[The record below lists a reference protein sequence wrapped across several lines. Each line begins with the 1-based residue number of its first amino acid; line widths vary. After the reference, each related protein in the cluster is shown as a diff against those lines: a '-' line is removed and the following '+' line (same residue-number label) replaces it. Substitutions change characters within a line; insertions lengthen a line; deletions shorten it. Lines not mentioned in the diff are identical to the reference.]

1 MCNDDLLKLFK
12 DNNII
17 VKNNRLNPQRYKYLE
32 NNTYLSNIYNNY
44 ISKFRTEGET
54 IYCLKHNILPD
65 SIPCCPICG
74 KLVKFVGKYYNK
86 TCGNCNYN
94 DWDEKKNLTKL
105 HITDDKLKQAKKKRE
120 ETCLKLY
127 GKTTVNQFISKEARN
142 KYENDCLNK
151 YGVKNP
157 SQLQIV
163 KDKRKR
169 TCLNKYGVECNLML
183 RTADEIKSVWSEK
196 HNEILQKRTETS
208 YLKYGTEFPTQSE
221 TVKYKIKQSL
231 INHHGTLE
239 KAYHYINKK
248 ANETKIKL
256 YNDIN
261 YNNIDKIK
269 QTIDNKH
276 SEFEISNNCT
286 RYTKLVETYG
296 QGWLALELPYI
307 YNNRYRYID
316 NKYLEQI
323 KQYSSENHSVQSVSK
338 TECEIY
344 DYVKSIYNSKI
355 IKNTRKII
363 SDTNHQYELDIY
375 LPEIKL
381 AFEFNGNFWH
391 SSKFKDKYYH
401 QTKSLLC
408 FKQNILLIHIYE
420 FEYINDKEKCFNKI
434 KDIILNRLK
443 SNDNKIIF
451 EQYEPKIINQIKSN
465 DNIYYLYDDGIKI
478 LQYY

>member
-1 MCNDDLLKLFK
+1 MCRDDLLKLFK
-12 DNNII
+12 DNNIL
-17 VKNNRLNPQRYKYLE
+17 VKNDRLNPQRYKYL
-32 NNTYLSNIYNNY
+32 NKDINLYNIYNNY
-44 ISKFRTEGET
+44 ISEFRTEKEA
-54 IYCLKHNILPD
+54 IYCLKHNISHAD
-65 SIPCCPICG
+65 IPLCPICG

-86 TCGNCNYN
+86 TCGYCNYN
-94 DWDEKKNLTKL
+94 DWCEKKNLTKL

-127 GKTTVNQFISKEARN
+127 GKSTVNQFINEESRT
-142 KYENDCLNK
+142 KYEQDCLDK

-169 TCLNKYGVECNLML
+169 TCINKYGVDCNLML
-183 RTADEIKSVWSEK
+183 RTSDDVKSVWNQK
-196 HNEILQKRTETS
+196 HNEILQKRAETS
-208 YLKYGTEFPTQSE
+208 YLKYGTEFPMQSDI
-221 TVKYKIKQSL
+221 VKDKIKQSL

-239 KAYHYINKK
+239 KAYHHINKK

-286 RYTKLVETYG
+286 RYTKLVSQYG
-296 QGWLALELPYI
+296 QGWLSLELPYI

-316 NKYLEQI
+316 NKYLKQI
-323 KQYSSENHSVQSVSK
+323 KQYSLENHSVQSVSK
-338 TECEIY
+338 TEFEIY
-344 DYVKSIYNSKI
+344 DYVKSIYNGKI

-363 SDTNHQYELDIY
+363 KDDNHQYELDIY

-381 AFEFNGNFWH
+381 AIEFNGNFWH
-391 SSKFKDKYYH
+391 STRFKDKYYH
-401 QTKSLLC
+401 QIKSLLC
-408 FKQNILLIHIYE
+408 FKQNVLLIHIYE
-420 FEYINDKEKCFNKI
+420 FDYINNKDKCLNKL
-434 KDIILNRLK
+434 KYIIINRLK
-443 SNDNKIIF
+443 SKDNRIIF

-465 DNIYYLYDDGIKI
+465 NNIYDLYDDGIKI